1 MTQLRKYR
9 DAISNYF
16 DELEK
21 GIGKRGSS
29 FMDID
34 AVSHNA
40 DTGCFLFREFKE
52 EGEALDKGQSWTL
65 RELSKLPRCTV
76 WLVRRLNCGRLG
88 FAVSGKREEVISED
102 EYRNRLR
109 RWWGVTEPEARPTE
123 PSSEELR
130 SPIAAHRLGTFDDM
144 LANDRGPMW

>member
-1 MTQLRKYR
+1 MTQLRKHR

-16 DELEK
+16 DELES
-21 GIGKRGSS
+21 GIGKRKSS

-52 EGEALDKGQSWTL
+52 EGETLDKGQSWTL

-76 WLVRRLNCGRLG
+76 WLCRRLKSGNIG
-88 FAVSGKREEVISED
+88 FATSGKREEVISED
-102 EYRNRLR
+102 EYRR
-109 RWWGVTEPEARPTE
+109 RFRQWWGVPEPEEQSPE
-123 PSSEELR
+123 VSS
-130 SPIAAHRLGTFDDM
+130 AAQHRGTFDDM
-144 LANDRGPMW
+144 IANDRGPMW